1 MEPME
6 LDNVGP
12 VRHIDFDGG
21 RRCIKCIRFKF
32 DNNLK
37 YVWRVGT
44 RTACSSGLSRA
55 SAIARKA
62 NSRFLT
68 FMKKMMIRAVHNERN
83 LPVKLHIND
92 LIDMWH
98 RQKGRCALT
107 GVRMSHTQSHAIPD
121 AATRNV
127 SLDRIDP
134 SGGYVPENLQL
145 VCVVANTMKWNC
157 TNQDFIQWCRQVVRK
172 ADGLEPLDEPRYKAL
187 RELELDCDSF
197 T

>member
-1 MEPME
+1 ME
-6 LDNVGP
+6 LPKVGP
-12 VRHIDFDGG
+12 IRPIQLDGG
-21 RRCIKCIRFKF
+21 RRQIKCVRFKF

-37 YVWRVGT
+37 FAWRVGT
-44 RTACSSGLSRA
+44 RTHCGSNLSRSSA
-55 SAIARKA
+55 STRKA

-68 FMKKMMIRAVHNERN
+68 FMKKMMTRAVYNERN

-98 RQKGRCALT
+98 QQKGRCALT

-121 AATRNV
+121 AAARNV

-157 TNQDFIQWCRQVVRK
+157 TNEEFIHWCRHVVRK
-172 ADGLEPLDEPRYKAL
+172 ADGLEPLDDKKYETL
-187 RELELDCDSF
+187 RAMELDTALF
-197 T
+197 L